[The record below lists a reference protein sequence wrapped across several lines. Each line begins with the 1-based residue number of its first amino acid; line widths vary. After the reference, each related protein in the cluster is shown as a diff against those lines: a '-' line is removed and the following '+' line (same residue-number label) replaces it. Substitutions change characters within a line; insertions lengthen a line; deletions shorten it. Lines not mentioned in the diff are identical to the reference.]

1 MTASQP
7 LGRYRDGHLYTPFR
21 MAITALHSANGTGQ
35 SA

>member
-21 MAITALHSANGTGQ
+21 KAVTALRSADGAGR